1 MFSDDMILYIENPK
15 VKRSQVVQSCPT
27 LCAPMN
33 CSPPDS
39 SVHGISQARIL
50 EQVAI
55 SFSIFP
61 FQGVKPASFM
71 SPALAGR
78 FFTTSATWEAKT
90 LTFLIEGE
98 MCMSAESL
106 QSCPTLRYSVDCSPS
121 GSLSMGFS
129 RQEYWSG
136 LPCCSPGNL
145 PNPGTEPAS
154 LMFPALPGRFFTTS
168 ATREAQPSAQS
179 SFKTFP
185 LCQY

>member
-1 MFSDDMILYIENPK
+1 MGFSRQECWKGFPFPL
-15 VKRSQVVQSCPT
+15 Q
-27 LCAPMN
+27 
-33 CSPPDS
+33 
-39 SVHGISQARIL
+39 G
-50 EQVAI
+50 
-55 SFSIFP
+55 IFP
-61 FQGVKPASFM
+61 TQGLNPQAVQFSCRQV
-71 SPALAGR
+71 LYHR
-78 FFTTSATWEAKT
+78 LTWEAKT

-154 LMFPALPGRFFTTS
+154 LMFPALPGRFFTSTTTLKRVLILNIALFFVEWCS
-168 ATREAQPSAQS
+168 LKIPPGASE
-179 SFKTFP
+179 
-185 LCQY
+185 